1 MYKRDLKCLLVK
13 LLAIFVLLSLSACSS
28 TGDKKE
34 SKELFE
40 MLDKANNAYSEGNW
54 LEAEMY
60 YQQLIDKVPEDSY
73 AWLRMGNARMQTGQI
88 NAAIA
93 AYQESIKHT
102 PNQSKPYYNLST
114 AYMIQAQRA
123 LEIAK
128 RNMQKHDT
136 GLSLVDQRIR
146 GLKALTT
153 GGKSGYEQSI
163 GNTSHNNNVT
173 RYYMSA
179 H

>member
-1 MYKRDLKCLLVK
+1 MHKSTLALHLVK
-13 LLAIFVLLSLSACSS
+13 LIVILAYFSLSACSS
-28 TGDKKE
+28 TGEKKA
-34 SKELFE
+34 SKELFD

-60 YQQLIDKVPEDSY
+60 YQQIIEKVPDDSY
-73 AWLRMGNARMQTGQI
+73 AWMRMGNARLQTGQI
-88 NAAIA
+88 DAAIA
-93 AYQESIKHT
+93 AYQESIKHS

-114 AYMIQAQRA
+114 AYMIQAQRV
-123 LEIAK
+123 LEKAK
-128 RNMQKHDT
+128 RNMQKNDSGNT
-136 GLSLVDQRIR
+136 LVDERIK

-153 GGKSGYEQSI
+153 GGFTGYEKSNE
-163 GNTSHNNNVT
+163 NTSRSENQI

>member
-1 MYKRDLKCLLVK
+1 MHMRKLMFLVVK
-13 LLAIFVLLSLSACSS
+13 LLVILTLLLLSACSS
-28 TGDKKE
+28 TGEKKS
-34 SKELFE
+34 SKELFT

-60 YQQLIDKVPEDSY
+60 YQQLIEKVPEDSY
-73 AWLRMGNARMQTGQI
+73 AWMRMGNARLQTGQI

-93 AYQESIKHT
+93 AYQESIKHS

-123 LEIAK
+123 LETAK
-128 RNMQKHDT
+128 RNMQKHDAGNT
-136 GLSLVDQRIR
+136 LVDERIK

-153 GGKSGYEQSI
+153 GGISGHEQSSE
-163 GNTSHNNNVT
+163 NTSQNENVI